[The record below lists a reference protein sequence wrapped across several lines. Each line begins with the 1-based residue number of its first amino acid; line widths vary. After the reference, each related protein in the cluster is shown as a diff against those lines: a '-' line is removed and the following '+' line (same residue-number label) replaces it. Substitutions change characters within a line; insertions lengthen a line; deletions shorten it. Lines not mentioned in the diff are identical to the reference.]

1 MGGLLLPL
9 HSPLLRDGDQ
19 LPRGMAGGSGLRG
32 DGAAAGKLRYGR
44 TQRVGTGSPGGPCSQ
59 GAPRAC
65 CLRPHLHPPAGLA
78 ARPLCWL
85 RPPDF
90 ALCSG
95 RAPSLSPNFAVAS
108 WSWNSSSSAPGV
120 GFALTM
126 LCLLVGCFGIAHKPL
141 RRVPRELPVF
151 QTIWEQSQP
160 VVPFFVPT
168 AFGTVPPAQQM
179 FCKC

>member
-32 DGAAAGKLRYGR
+32 HGAAAGKLRYGR

-65 CLRPHLHPPAGLA
+65 CLRPHLQPLQGSPPGLCAG
-78 ARPLCWL
+78 
-85 RPPDF
+85 F
-90 ALCSG
+90 ALRTLRSG

-108 WSWNSSSSAPGV
+108 WSWSSSSSAPGV

-126 LCLLVGCFGIAHKPL
+126 LCLLVGCFRVAHKPL

-179 FCKC
+179 FRKC